1 MQFNANPF
9 MRTAVAAGVFGLA
22 ATFASV
28 PALSQDVDLES
39 EADQIGYS
47 IGVNIAQ
54 NLNDQGLTSDIN
66 VAAFMQGLEDALN
79 DDVQLSQEQMMQAL
93 MAFQQ
98 QMTADQQAD
107 AEAARA
113 EAEAFLAENAQRD
126 EVMTTDSGLQYM
138 VLEEGDGG
146 TSPGATDT
154 VVAHYEGRFIDGEVF
169 DSSIARGQPAEFRL
183 DQVIPG
189 WTEGLQ
195 MMNTGDRYRLFI
207 PASLGYGEGGTGPIP
222 PHSALIFDVE
232 LIEVNP

>member
-1 MQFNANPF
+1 MKFNTNPL
-9 MRTAVAAGVFGLA
+9 MRTAFAAGVFGLA
-22 ATFASV
+22 ATFASA
-28 PALSQDVDLES
+28 PALSQEVDLES
-39 EADQIGYS
+39 EADRIGYS
-47 IGVNIAQ
+47 IGVNIGQ
-54 NLNDQGLTSDIN
+54 NLTDQGLTSDIN
-66 VAAFMQGLEDALN
+66 IAAFMQGLQDQLN
-79 DDVQLSQEQMMQAL
+79 DDVQLSQDQMMEAL

-98 QMTADQQAD
+98 QMTANQQAE

-113 EAEAFLAENAQRD
+113 ESEAFLAENAERD
-126 EVMTTDSGLQYM
+126 EVMVTDSGLQYM
-138 VLEEGDGG
+138 VLEEGDGS

-183 DQVIPG
+183 DEVIPG

-195 MMNTGDRYRLFI
+195 LMNTGDRYRLFI